1 MHLSIHYSKISG
13 GACPWTLPP
22 PPCWM
27 WAPSVCS
34 PSLYALRTLLCGTH
48 THRIIASGNSILDH
62 HMHRKTLCTWCTTLS
77 LKTGV
82 RTTSPV
88 SSIILKIALAA
99 CTMGN
104 TALSGTSEMK
114 FNCQPTLLQG
124 E

>member
-1 MHLSIHYSKISG
+1 MPLD
-13 GACPWTLPP
+13 PP
-22 PPCWM
+22 P
-27 WAPSVCS
+27 S
-34 PSLYALRTLLCGTH
+34 PMLDVGPLCLLALAICATYVTVRHTH

-82 RTTSPV
+82 RTSPV